1 MTARIPTWLQHGK
14 FSEGYIL
21 LYDPGGFEEIT
32 ARGMGVRMCVFQ
44 YITYW
49 LFFRDQQKWLVAKG
63 KCLIEEKLGAYE
75 SLGT

>member
-44 YITYW
+44 YITY
-49 LFFRDQQKWLVAKG
+49 
-63 KCLIEEKLGAYE
+63 
-75 SLGT
+75 